1 MVPFGEIIAWRCKSR
16 VRKNPSWLQI
26 KNVISGNSPPQVN
39 KVFLEEAAFGCSPNF
54 ISVLEEFLFRGLGK
68 MAGSFSPAIF
78 PKENILP
85 SPIFWGGGRGWGC
98 MQQINFPF
106 MQK

>member
-1 MVPFGEIIAWRCKSR
+1 LKEKKKYRCASYA
-16 VRKNPSWLQI
+16 RKPI
-26 KNVISGNSPPQVN
+26 FISLNSPPQVN
-39 KVFLEEAAFGCSPNF
+39 KVLLEEAAFGSSPNF

-85 SPIFWGGGRGWGC
+85 SPIFWGGGGAAC
-98 MQQINFPF
+98 S
-106 MQK
+106 